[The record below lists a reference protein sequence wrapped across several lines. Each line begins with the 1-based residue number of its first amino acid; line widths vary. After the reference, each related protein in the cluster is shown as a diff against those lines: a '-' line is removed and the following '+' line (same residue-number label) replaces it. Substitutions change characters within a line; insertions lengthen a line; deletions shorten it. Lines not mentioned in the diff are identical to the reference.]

1 VLSNYLQQMG
11 GFPRT
16 GFREEDLVDNY
27 NARSIKADAALHY
40 KVTDKMELI
49 YNYRYG
55 TGSSV
60 YQGGNRYALRDFS
73 IQFHKLELKGT
84 NFFVRAYASLSDAGK
99 SYNIDA
105 LGLLANSR
113 LLSSNFV
120 PAYAGNLISRGGL
133 LTYVGAGGVLT
144 SEQINSIRSDAF
156 AATMKTNP
164 FGVGTSSFNN
174 LMNELRFRRFK
185 DGGASFID
193 NSRFYHAEFNYNFKD
208 LVDPK
213 TLEIQ
218 VGGNVRRYD
227 LFTDGTIYNENRDGT
242 GNKRITIDEYGAYL
256 QVGKTLLEDKLKLTA
271 SIRYDKNQNFQGQIN
286 PRASAVYSFG
296 EKKEHNIRASYQTGF
311 RNPATQ
317 DQFIYFP
324 TTSGILLGS
333 TRANAEP
340 YGIFEGGNGSDGQPV
355 RARDL
360 SGNAI
365 RLEYLKP
372 ERLQAI
378 ELGYKGV
385 IQNKLMIDLNG
396 FYNMYENFI
405 SAQTVRAVNG
415 GNVTGTG
422 AFAPGTLFRPYIN
435 SKVPIQAWGVG
446 LGFTYKLPKKY
457 EINGSY
463 NYNDYTAD
471 LTNDP
476 TFEVGFNTP
485 RNRFVLG
492 VSNREVF
499 KNFGF
504 DVSYRWQERFLWQ
517 SAFANAYVDAFG
529 VLEAQVSYKLK
540 EYKSLLKLGANN
552 LFGKDYLTLAGGPW
566 VGQLYYI
573 SITFDEFFR

>member
-1 VLSNYLQQMG
+1 
-11 GFPRT
+11 
-16 GFREEDLVDNY
+16 DLLDNN
-27 NARSIKADAALHY
+27 NARSIKADAAIHY
-40 KVTDKMELI
+40 KLTDKLELI

-55 TGSSV
+55 TGSSI

-105 LGLLANSR
+105 LGLLVNQR
-113 LLSSNFV
+113 LFQSNFV
-120 PAYAGNLISRGGL
+120 PAYARNLL
-133 LTYVGAGGVLT
+133 APANVGAYQAGQFSNG
-144 SEQINSIRSDAF
+144 QGINTDLVGTTINNAY
-156 AATMKTNP
+156 AATMATNP
-164 FGVGTSSFNN
+164 FGVGTRAFDN
-174 LMNELRFRRFK
+174 LTNELRFRRFK

-208 LVDPK
+208 LIDPK
-213 TLEIQ
+213 TVEIQ
-218 VGGNVRRYD
+218 VGGNGRRYD

-242 GNKRITIDEYGAYL
+242 GNKRITIDEYGAYI
-256 QVGKTLLEDKLKLTA
+256 QAGKSLLDDKLKITA
-271 SIRYDKNQNFQGQIN
+271 SVRYDKNQNFQGQVN

-296 EKKEHNIRASYQTGF
+296 DKKQHNVRASYQTGF

-355 RARDL
+355 KARDL
-360 SGNAI
+360 AGNAI

-372 ERLQAI
+372 ERLQAV
-378 ELGYKGV
+378 EVGYKGV
-385 IQNKLMIDLNG
+385 FNNKLMIDLNG
-396 FYNMYENFI
+396 FYNRYENFI

-422 AFAPGTLFRPYIN
+422 AFAAGTLFRPYVN
-435 SKVPIQAWGVG
+435 SKVPVESWGVG
-446 LGFTYKLPKKY
+446 LGWTYKLPRKF
-457 EINGSY
+457 ELNGSY
-463 NYNDYTAD
+463 TYSDYKAD
-471 LTNDP
+471 LINDP

-485 RNRFVLG
+485 RNRFVFGL
-492 VSNREVF
+492 SNREVV
-499 KNFGF
+499 KNLGF
-504 DVSYRWQERFLWQ
+504 DISYRWQDRFLWQ
-517 SAFANAYVDAFG
+517 SAFANGYVDAFG
-529 VLEAQVSYKLK
+529 VVDAQVSYKLK
-540 EYKSLLKLGANN
+540 DYKSIVKLGANN

-573 SITFDEFFR
+573 SVTFDEFFR